1 MKVDHTLYAIIGPEH
16 VRGRD
21 MVALTCAAAKGGIT
35 LLQYR
40 DKFSDTRALIDNA
53 KRLKDALSGSNIP
66 LLINDRVDVALAAGA
81 DGVHLGQ
88 NDMDP
93 RDARRLLG
101 SNAIIGWTVKNVHHA
116 RALTEQPVDYATI
129 GGVFATTSKDN
140 PDPPLGLD
148 GFKAV
153 LALARQTKDIP
164 IGAIAGITADNAA
177 SLIQAGADGIALIS
191 TIFMADQPEEAAR
204 KLRTIIDQAKVLA

>member
-21 MVALTCAAAKGGIT
+21 MVALTRAAAKGGIT

-81 DGVHLGQ
+81 DGVHLGL

-101 SNAIIGWTVKNVHHA
+101 SNAIIGWTVKNAHHA

-148 GFKAV
+148 GLKAV
-153 LALARQTKDIP
+153 LALARQAKDIP

-191 TIFMADQPEEAAR
+191 AIFMADQPEEAAR
-204 KLRTIIDQAKVLA
+204 KLRTIIDQAKVSA